1 MCVIL
6 TCVVLRLGKEV
17 KIAHVLEQFDVVR
30 ARYRLYVCSIN
41 YH

>member
-6 TCVVLRLGKEV
+6 TNVVLRLGEEV
-17 KIAHVLEQFDVVR
+17 KIAHVLEKFDVVG

>member
-6 TCVVLRLGKEV
+6 TYEVLMLVKEV
-17 KIAHVLEQFDVVR
+17 KIAQVLEQFDVVR